1 MTTIE
6 DGKLREINEIK
17 LVAISA
23 PLVVAYY
30 EILGTVDSYRDMILT
45 AVTEK
50 AAQTAA
56 GREAVFAPDMTLFW
70 WGVLISLLIVGV
82 AAFCGFKAWT
92 RFSRVAL
99 WVLCGLVVLDLIW
112 GVWAAID
119 GRFSSQSLILPAV
132 VGLVLCARAVNGAH
146 KLHRSAGASLHL
158 HEAPP
163 APPAPRAP
171 EMPQPEAR
179 PASAPAPAPA
189 PAPEPTSH
197 SLSSQDIERISRLSA
212 LHEAGKLTDAEYKR
226 QKELILKGI

>member
-6 DGKLREINEIK
+6 DGKLHEIK
-17 LVAISA
+17 EIKIVAVLA

-30 EILGTVDSYRDMILT
+30 EILGTVDSYRDVVLL
-45 AVTEK
+45 AVAEK

-56 GREAVFAPDMTLFW
+56 GQEAVFAPDMRPFW

-82 AAFCGFKAWT
+82 ATFCGFKAWT

-112 GVWAAID
+112 GVWAVLD

-146 KLHRSAGASLHL
+146 KLHRSAGAS
-158 HEAPP
+158 PIFIRSRQ
-163 APPAPRAP
+163 PRR
-171 EMPQPEAR
+171 R
-179 PASAPAPAPA
+179 PRRR
-189 PAPEPTSH
+189 
-197 SLSSQDIERISRLSA
+197 SQRSVPRRRPLPRPHRQSIRCRRKTLSA
-212 LHEAGKLTDAEYKR
+212 SVDLAPCTKQAS
-226 QKELILKGI
+226 